1 MPIKKVLIVD
11 DHPVIRV
18 AVRILLQQE
27 KYVIVGE
34 VDNGVDALSTFKKNN
49 PEIIIIDIGI
59 PNLDGIEV
67 IKRIRKEHLSTTII
81 VFSAIDSHHS
91 MVRCM
96 QAGADGFVSKLD
108 DITTLKN
115 AIPKCVDGIKFFP
128 RRVVQEV
135 KHASII
141 DSDDILHSLSDR
153 EITVLRSLCLG
164 KSNKEIA
171 NDMLLSE
178 KTISTYKTRVMTKLN
193 VSNMVELLELA
204 NKREVV

>member
-1 MPIKKVLIVD
+1 MKKVLIVD
-11 DHPVIRV
+11 DHPAIRV

-34 VDNGVDALSTFKKNN
+34 VDNGVDALSAFKKIK
-49 PEIIIIDIGI
+49 PDIIVIDIGI

-67 IKRIRKEHLSTTII
+67 IKRIRKENLYTNVI

-96 QAGADGFVSKLD
+96 QAGADGFISKLD
-108 DITTLKN
+108 DITALKK
-115 AIPKCVDGIKFFP
+115 AIPKCVNGIKVFP
-128 RRVVQEV
+128 RQAMQEAR
-135 KHASII
+135 HASVI
-141 DSDDILHSLSDR
+141 DSDDIFHSLSDR

-171 NDMLLSE
+171 IDMLLSE
-178 KTISTYKTRVMTKLN
+178 KTISTYKTRMMAKLN

-204 NKREVV
+204 KKRELF